1 MYKAIFDYHIYNTML
16 SSISNQIYQKNLIL
30 EPMCSLLKLILLQ
43 FKEKGTKIS
52 IVDNS
57 IQFNE
62 PSLTQGIIRSLYG
75 DCREDLHNL
84 YYPLIKCLEWY
95 PRSEYELFYTECKKG
110 LQIINEVYDN
120 NTTIHHTISH
130 YLEIVDGKN
139 DRELSDTNP
148 IIDNLKDIWSTDE
161 IKAINELLTL
171 ILKDKNKDIYIKA
184 LTDIVSA
191 KEKFINGYIEKV
203 STTY

>member
-1 MYKAIFDYHIYNTML
+1 MYKAFLNYQMYNTML
-16 SSISNQIYQKNLIL
+16 SGFQTSIPQKNLIL
-30 EPMCSLLKLILLQ
+30 EPLCCLLKIILLQ

-52 IVDNS
+52 VIDNS

-62 PSLTQGIIRSLYG
+62 PSFTQGIIRTFYG

-84 YYPLIKCLEWY
+84 YHPLIKSLEWY
-95 PRSEYELFYTECKKG
+95 PVSEYKLFYTECEKG
-110 LQIINEVYDN
+110 LNIIKELYDD

-130 YLEIVDGKN
+130 YISIVSGIN
-139 DRELSDTNP
+139 DTDLPDTNP
-148 IIDNLKDIWSTDE
+148 IIDNLKDIWTKDE
-161 IKAINELLTL
+161 IKAITELLTL
-171 ILKDKNKDIYIKA
+171 ILKDKNKNIYINA

-191 KEKFINGYIEKV
+191 KEKFINEYIQKV

>member
-1 MYKAIFDYHIYNTML
+1 MYKAFTNYQMYNTML
-16 SSISNQIYQKNLIL
+16 SGFHNSISQKNLIL
-30 EPMCSLLKLILLQ
+30 EPLCCILKIILLQ

-52 IVDNS
+52 VIDNS

-62 PSLTQGIIRSLYG
+62 PSLTQGIIRSFYG

-84 YYPLIKCLEWY
+84 YHPLIKSLEWY
-95 PRSEYELFYTECKKG
+95 PVSEYKLFYTECEKG
-110 LQIINEVYDN
+110 LNIIKQLYDD

-130 YLEIVDGKN
+130 YISIVNGKN
-139 DRELSDTNP
+139 DTDLPDTNP
-148 IIDNLKDIWSTDE
+148 IIDNLKDIWTKDE
-161 IKAINELLTL
+161 IKAITELLTL
-171 ILKDKNKDIYIKA
+171 ILKGKNKDIYINA

-191 KEKFINGYIEKV
+191 KENLINEYIQKI

>member
-1 MYKAIFDYHIYNTML
+1 MYKAFTNYQLYNTML
-16 SSISNQIYQKNLIL
+16 PRFPYNTPQKNLIL
-30 EPMCSLLKLILLQ
+30 EPLCCLLKLILLQ

-52 IVDNS
+52 VIDNS
-57 IQFNE
+57 IQFSE
-62 PSLTQGIIRSLYG
+62 PSITQGVMRSLCG

-84 YYPLIKCLEWY
+84 YHPLIKCLEWY
-95 PRSEYELFYTECKKG
+95 PRSEYILFYNECGKG
-110 LQIINEVYDN
+110 LNIIKEVYDN

-130 YLEIVDGKN
+130 YISIVNGKN
-139 DRELSDTNP
+139 DRELPDTNP

-161 IKAINELLTL
+161 IKAITELLTL

-191 KEKFINGYIEKV
+191 KEKFINGYIQKV